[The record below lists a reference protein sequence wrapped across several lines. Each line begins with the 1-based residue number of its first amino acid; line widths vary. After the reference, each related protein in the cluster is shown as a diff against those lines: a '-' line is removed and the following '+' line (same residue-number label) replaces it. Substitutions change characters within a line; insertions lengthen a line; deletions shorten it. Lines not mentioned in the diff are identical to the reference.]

1 MTDTSITPTGDRT
14 TRKAPGGFRRGAFLA
29 FRVIGGIALA
39 AMVVQIVFA
48 GLGAYGASFD
58 AHRILGGIIGMV
70 TVLMLVIVLIARPS
84 WPTVGLTVLLVV
96 LAVPGQS
103 VLARLGDDTD
113 AWFGG
118 IHALNGLIIMGL
130 TSRVA
135 FGDKGFGT
143 SPQREATT

>member
-1 MTDTSITPTGDRT
+1 MTDTSTPS
-14 TRKAPGGFRRGAFLA
+14 APLQQPEPTLGGFRRGTMLV
-29 FRVIGGIALA
+29 FRVVGAVALA

-58 AHRILGGIIGMV
+58 AHRVLGGIIGMI
-70 TVLMLVIVLIARPS
+70 TVLMLILVLVGRPN
-84 WPTVGLTVLLVV
+84 WLTVGLTVLLVA

-103 VLARLGDDTD
+103 VLANLGDDTD

-118 IHALNGLIIMGL
+118 IHALNGMVIMGL

-135 FGDKGFGT
+135 FGAKGRSRAGA
-143 SPQREATT
+143 EG